1 MATDDPD
8 DSPRGKV
15 ERVIGAH
22 GLDGMGETLARL
34 WTREQDRYS
43 LRELADYLNEAVLRS
58 AMESAGMRPLDGE
71 VENTYRLLTDGEV
84 SSGSRRQAERVLE
97 REGVDVEA
105 VKRDFV
111 SHQSV
116 HTYLRDHRGVEQEA
130 AESPERRRERARDT
144 IERLRSRTEA
154 VTANLLEGVA
164 GDDGQVE
171 DLDVVVNIR
180 VLDRATGE
188 AYDVD
193 ELIGEEE
200 GGADQ

>member
-8 DSPRGKV
+8 ETPRGKV
-15 ERVIGAH
+15 ERVIGVH

-105 VKRDFV
+105 VRRDFV

-130 AESPERRRERARDT
+130 AESPEQRRERARDT

-164 GDDGQVE
+164 GDDGEVE

-193 ELIGEEE
+193 ELIGE
-200 GGADQ
+200 D

>member
-8 DSPRGKV
+8 EAPRGKV
-15 ERVIGAH
+15 ERVIEAR

-34 WTREQDRYS
+34 WTREEDRYS
-43 LRELADYLNEAVLRS
+43 LRELADYLNEALLRS
-58 AMESAGMRPLDGE
+58 AMESAGMRPLEGE
-71 VENTYRLLTDGEV
+71 VENTYRLLTDADV

-105 VKRDFV
+105 VRQDFV
-111 SHQSV
+111 SHQSI
-116 HTYLRDHRGVEQEA
+116 HTYLREHRGVEQAA
-130 AESPERRRERARDT
+130 AETPESRRERARDT

-164 GDDGQVE
+164 DDDGFPVD

-193 ELIGEEE
+193 ELIGQ
-200 GGADQ
+200 G